1 MQHLCCKENID
12 YVFFILKIFVY
23 MWVNI
28 FLFHMC
34 THKNA
39 WIYRYVCVCVYFSSV
54 QLLSGVWLFPTAL
67 TAVRHASLFIANS
80 QSWFKLMSTES
91 VMPSNQLILCVPF
104 SSHLQSCPAS
114 GSFQMSQFFT
124 LGGQSIEV
132 STSASVPPMNTQDWS
147 PLGWIG
153 WMEWTKSMDG
163 IFICIK

>member
-1 MQHLCCKENID
+1 MLQRKYRLC
-12 YVFFILKIFVY
+12 FFILKIFVH

-28 FLFHMC
+28 CLFHMH

-39 WIYRYVCVCVYFSSV
+39 WIYRYVCVCIYFSSV
-54 QLLSGVWLFPTAL
+54 QLLSRVWLFPTVM
-67 TAVRHASLFIANS
+67 TAVRHASLFIVNS
-80 QSWFKLMSTES
+80 RSWFKLMSAKS

-132 STSASVPPMNTQDWS
+132 SASTSVLVSKHTH
-147 PLGWIG
+147 IG
-153 WMEWTKSMDG
+153 LLLPDFFQHPVAYAMLLNVFS
-163 IFICIK
+163 CVC